1 MDDSRSCDRSVAQ
14 ALRGAT
20 GEEEEE
26 EEEDGG
32 TEGSSPS
39 SSPLPSARSPVS
51 IHTYIYSLSMA
62 SLL

>member
-20 GEEEEE
+20 GEEEE